1 MDMAVEEPKWGGA
14 FELLHVLASR
24 VFRANTR
31 GVKPGDA
38 NDPETEIWRG
48 CQRSSTAMVWGYDCF
63 LLLGDVEAHT
73 VYLANQAN
81 DILTNAFTLSRAEP
95 WV

>member
-1 MDMAVEEPKWGGA
+1 
-14 FELLHVLASR
+14 
-24 VFRANTR
+24 
-31 GVKPGDA
+31 
-38 NDPETEIWRG
+38 
-48 CQRSSTAMVWGYDCF
+48 MVWGYDCF